1 MIPISLPPLPPIILN
16 APSGKHS
23 IHMLDLSFYQV
34 LDWGKNHLPKANV
47 ADDEDGMVAIIIKY
61 IKNFA
66 MRVTIMTM
74 AMTVV
79 DNGIA
84 DDDEDDDYAGR

>member
-1 MIPISLPPLPPIILN
+1 
-16 APSGKHS
+16 
-23 IHMLDLSFYQV
+23 
-34 LDWGKNHLPKANV
+34 
-47 ADDEDGMVAIIIKY
+47 MVAIIIKY
-61 IKNFA
+61 IKNFT
-66 MRVTIMTM
+66 MRMTIMTM

>member
-1 MIPISLPPLPPIILN
+1 MR
-16 APSGKHS
+16 
-23 IHMLDLSFYQV
+23 Q
-34 LDWGKNHLPKANV
+34 KNHLPKSNV
-47 ADDEDGMVAIIIKY
+47 ADDKDGMVAIIIKY

-66 MRVTIMTM
+66 LRMTKMTM

>member
-1 MIPISLPPLPPIILN
+1 
-16 APSGKHS
+16 
-23 IHMLDLSFYQV
+23 
-34 LDWGKNHLPKANV
+34 
-47 ADDEDGMVAIIIKY
+47 MVAIIIKY

-66 MRVTIMTM
+66 LRMTKMKM

>member
-1 MIPISLPPLPPIILN
+1 
-16 APSGKHS
+16 
-23 IHMLDLSFYQV
+23 
-34 LDWGKNHLPKANV
+34 
-47 ADDEDGMVAIIIKY
+47 MVAIIIKY

-66 MRVTIMTM
+66 LRMTKMTM

-79 DNGIA
+79 YNGIA